1 MAPGKPMGRLG
12 IQPAKAPHFGRPV
25 MSKAGPMV
33 RAATPKGLP
42 AGNPTAVQGPIPV
55 NPAGP
60 MDTGPVMP

>member
-25 MSKAGPMV
+25 MSKAAMV
-33 RAATPKGLP
+33 RAATPMGLP
-42 AGNPTAVQGPIPV
+42 AGNPTAVQGPIPA

-60 MDTGPVMP
+60 MNTGPVVP